1 MPICTWR
8 SDDSHLPDPGA
19 LQSITHVRYKTISDL
34 SLFFQGSLCT
44 LASEIYNTGVLLKKK
59 KKKKDLLGSTYAS
72 QYLKV
77 FLYSHSKL

>member
-59 KKKKDLLGSTYAS
+59 KKKDLLGSTSAS

-77 FLYSHSKL
+77 CLSSRSKL